1 MSEYSVVVDSVADLP
16 RETVGTLGIVEVPF
30 PVVFGNQTFRD
41 KVDLKSKQFFQMLRS
56 KLDYPKTSAP
66 PVGEY
71 LTVFQR
77 LISEGRKV
85 LTLTI
90 PARNSGAYQS
100 ATLARSLLENG
111 EVEIVDSG
119 SISMGLG
126 LIAMEA
132 VEAVGQERTKERILE
147 RIQQVIARVQIL
159 AVIPD
164 LTWAARGG
172 RVSSAV
178 ARIASLLNG
187 HPIIRLR
194 QGVTEQVSK
203 ANPSQTIDKLI
214 QRVKA
219 AVGKQPAGIAVMHG
233 DSSEQAYELKRRLL
247 LEINCPK
254 EILISEVGPALGS
267 HSGPDVLA
275 VAFYPL
281 SPV

>member
-1 MSEYSVVVDSVADLP
+1 
-16 RETVGTLGIVEVPF
+16 
-30 PVVFGNQTFRD
+30 
-41 KVDLKSKQFFQMLRS
+41 
-56 KLDYPKTSAP
+56 
-66 PVGEY
+66 
-71 LTVFQR
+71 
-77 LISEGRKV
+77 
-85 LTLTI
+85 LTI

-100 ATLARSLLENG
+100 ATLARSLLEHG

-178 ARIASLLNG
+178 ARIASLLNV
-187 HPIIRLR
+187 HPMIRLR
-194 QGVTEQVSK
+194 HGVIELVSK